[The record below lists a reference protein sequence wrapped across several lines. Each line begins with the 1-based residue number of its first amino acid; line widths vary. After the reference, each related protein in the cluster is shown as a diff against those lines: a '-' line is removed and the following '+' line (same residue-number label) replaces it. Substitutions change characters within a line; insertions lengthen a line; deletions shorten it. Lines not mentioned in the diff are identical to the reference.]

1 METTFGFPLQRRAF
15 FLNKNR
21 AFQKLTRFLN
31 SWIKIDM
38 WQSPAIFHQQIS
50 SSNV

>member
-21 AFQKLTRFLN
+21 AFQKRLK